1 MNQSNNNS
9 LLGFLQKKSLFSSN
23 VNNGNRKRSRSRS
36 KDSRN
41 FDKISNVNSFEERS
55 LAESA
60 FMQKKQPIVED
71 SFRNNNNYVKANPN
85 PESGRLF
92 KTYHEHDNYLDHTFN
107 PNEPRLNYERNIR
120 TTPYEDKNPL
130 YYSKAS
136 EISENTW
143 GVMMQTPNN
152 FESARL

>member
-23 VNNGNRKRSRSRS
+23 VNNSNRKRSRSRS
-36 KDSRN
+36 KDSKN
-41 FDKISNVNSFEERS
+41 FDKLSNVNSFEDRS

-60 FMQKKQPIVED
+60 FMQKKQPIAED
-71 SFRNNNNYVKANPN
+71 SAWNSSNYSKVIPN

-107 PNEPRLNYERNIR
+107 PN
-120 TTPYEDKNPL
+120 
-130 YYSKAS
+130 
-136 EISENTW
+136 
-143 GVMMQTPNN
+143 
-152 FESARL
+152 